1 MVTFPDD
8 AAERARGYLAAQA
21 ARLRVLGP
29 AAAQGDDDPVHDART
44 ATRRLRTGLALC
56 AAAPDVDGPLRAAL
70 GDLGRVLGAVR
81 DPAVQLAWLGAA
93 LDSHPGDDELARGRF
108 EADRMA
114 ARDAALV
121 ELRRVLGSPAQVRLL
136 DGLDEVAAREWDL
149 SARRLRHRVAREWSR
164 LDCALAA
171 ADEASPDERDT
182 ALHAARRRARRAR
195 YACEVVGGEAAS
207 HSAALAE
214 AVQDALGAQHDAVL
228 ARALIA
234 DVAAAARA
242 AGEDPSPYDWLDDL
256 AADAAD
262 RAVRASERATD
273 RARATGHRR
282 WLG

>member
-1 MVTFPDD
+1 VVTFPDD
-8 AAERARGYLAAQA
+8 ATERARGYLAAQA
-21 ARLRVLGP
+21 VRLRVLGP
-29 AAAQGDDDPVHDART
+29 TAAQGDDDAVHDART
-44 ATRRLRTGLALC
+44 ATRRLRTELALC
-56 AAAPDVDGPLRAAL
+56 AARPDVDGLLRAAL
-70 GDLGRVLGAVR
+70 GDLGRGLGAVR

-93 LDSHPGDDELARGRF
+93 LDSHPGDGELARGRF
-108 EADRMA
+108 EADRLA
-114 ARDAALV
+114 AREAALV
-121 ELRRVLGSPAQVRLL
+121 ELRRVLGSPAQARLL
-136 DGLDEVAAREWDL
+136 DGLDEVVAREWDL
-149 SARRLRHRVAREWSR
+149 SAERLRHRVAREWSR

-207 HSAALAE
+207 HRAALAE

-228 ARALIA
+228 ARSLIA